1 VRVTAAPADGAANE
15 AVTKLLAR
23 AFRLAPRDVV
33 LVSGVTA
40 RNKLFELALDGDE
53 FRTRLAS
60 GTA

>member
-1 VRVTAAPADGAANE
+1 VRVTAAPNDGAANE

-33 LVSGVTA
+33 LVSGATA